1 MFWKIT
7 FTFYENVFIFAKAI
21 FYEHCTGVRLKV
33 ILLFLTLKSWIWC
46 PYKSL
51 SETRL
56 SLMPLLINRTKGR
69 VINTSLLSPACKAL
83 PTFRFQ
89 SLLLP
94 ACKKSGRSL
103 QTAGDAHRRTTSIVA
118 GCARFSPAD
127 PIITNA
133 PLSLRMKR
141 SAESEVRVR
150 CCRVNLQWQDKAV
163 IFSCALPRDSP
174 SRFTLPY
181 HFIQLPWQSPSESP
195 LV

>member
-1 MFWKIT
+1 M
-7 FTFYENVFIFAKAI
+7 
-21 FYEHCTGVRLKV
+21 
-33 ILLFLTLKSWIWC
+33 LTWN
-46 PYKSL
+46 
-51 SETRL
+51 TRL
-56 SLMPLLINRTKGR
+56 PLMPLLINWTKGR

-89 SLLLP
+89 SPLLP
-94 ACKKSGRSL
+94 ACKKLAGVYRL
-103 QTAGDAHRRTTSIVA
+103 PGTRTAAPTSIVA

-141 SAESEVRVR
+141 SAESEARVR
-150 CCRVNLQWQDKAV
+150 RCRVNLQWQDKAV
-163 IFSCALPRDSP
+163 IFRCALPRDSP